1 MSSYKA
7 ALQTDAECDDGNNGF
22 GRCTW
27 FGANFSIL
35 MNGGITTEKLY
46 SWKKNKKGKR
56 KKKEEKRKKKCAAY
70 SQLIKPVGW
79 MAMTNYY
86 SQIPL
91 VNQKAHS

>member
-1 MSSYKA
+1 MVELPQKSF
-7 ALQTDAECDDGNNGF
+7 TVE
-22 GRCTW
+22 
-27 FGANFSIL
+27 
-35 MNGGITTEKLY
+35 
-46 SWKKNKKGKR
+46 KNKKGKR
-56 KKKEEKRKKKCAAY
+56 EKKKKKEEKGKKKCAAY